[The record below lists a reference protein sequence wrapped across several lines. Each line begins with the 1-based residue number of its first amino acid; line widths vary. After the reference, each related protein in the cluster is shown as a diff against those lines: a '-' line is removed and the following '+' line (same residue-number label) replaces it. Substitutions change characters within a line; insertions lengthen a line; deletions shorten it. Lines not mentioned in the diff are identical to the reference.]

1 LAPDVVFMDIHM
13 PHTSG
18 LDLMDALADRDFYLV
33 FTTAFD
39 RYAVEALRT
48 RAFDYLLKPIDRDDL
63 QACARRILMHFYHHR
78 TPGQGALSPA
88 TRRLEILTSG
98 KRHFVRHR
106 DIVRVE
112 AEGSYTTLHLAGG
125 KRITMSKNLK
135 RVEEML
141 NNEMFFRAH
150 NSHLV
155 QLDRIVACNYRENC
169 VTLDNG
175 SEVPMAVRKREAL
188 KRKLSLLMPA

>member
-1 LAPDVVFMDIHM
+1 MGGR
-13 PHTSG
+13 G
-18 LDLMDALADRDFYLV
+18 LDLT
-33 FTTAFD
+33 FTN
-39 RYAVEALRT
+39 
-48 RAFDYLLKPIDRDDL
+48 
-63 QACARRILMHFYHHR
+63 
-78 TPGQGALSPA
+78 
-88 TRRLEILTSG
+88 G
-98 KRHFVRHR
+98 KRHFVRHK
-106 DIVRVE
+106 DIDHLE
-112 AEGSYTTLHLAGG
+112 AEGSYTTIHLGSG

-141 NNEMFFRAH
+141 DNEMFFRTH

-155 QLDRIVACNYRENC
+155 QLDRIVAGNYRESC